1 MIDKPAVLETVA
13 LVTNARLDRS
23 GKAILKKVDA
33 HLKKKNLKLLYQK
46 HAATALNVRSTSENA
61 IMERADMAITFGG
74 DGTLIKLA
82 HHTSYKNVPVFSVNL
97 GTVGFLTEIQKT
109 EKVIENLERLFAKKY
124 RLDVRSLL
132 RVTLY
137 RKGEKLDT
145 FLALNESVINQGNFA
160 RLIELSAEINQRRM
174 VRFRADG
181 IIVATPTGST
191 GHSLSAGGPIVHPH
205 LDAFVFTPV
214 CPSALTM
221 RPIIIPSNRQLT
233 ITIETE
239 RRFKDNDLAIT
250 IDGQVVVPLKY
261 GDQIKIRRSSRNFL
275 LARMTNTRY
284 YRMLRDK
291 LHWGH

>member
-1 MIDKPAVLETVA
+1 MIDKPDELNCIA
-13 LVTNARLDRS
+13 LVANARLDRS
-23 GKAILKKVDA
+23 GKAVLKKVETF
-33 HLKKKNLKLLYQK
+33 LKKKNLKILYQK
-46 HAATALNVRSTSENA
+46 HAATILKSKPTSSSA
-61 IMERADMAITFGG
+61 IMEKADLAITFGG

-82 HHTSYKNVPVFSVNL
+82 RNTSYKNIPVFSINL

-109 EKVIENLERLFAKKY
+109 ENVLKNLERIFEKKY
-124 RLDVRSLL
+124 RIDARSLL

-137 RKGEKLDT
+137 RKGEKIET
-145 FLALNESVINQGNFA
+145 FLALNEAVINQGNFA
-160 RLIELSAEINQRRM
+160 RLIELSAEIDQRRM
-174 VRFRADG
+174 VQFKADG

-191 GHSLSAGGPIVHPH
+191 GHSLSAGGPIVHPQ
-205 LDAFVFTPV
+205 LDAFVFTPI

-221 RPIIIPSNRQLT
+221 RPIIIPNSRQL
-233 ITIETE
+233 ILKIETE
-239 RRFKDNDLAIT
+239 RKFKDNEIALT
-250 IDGQVVVPLKY
+250 IDGQIVVPLKY

>member
-1 MIDKPAVLETVA
+1 MITKPKTIKTVA
-13 LVTNARLDRS
+13 LVANSRLDRS
-23 GKAILKKVDA
+23 GKSILKKVDTF
-33 HLKKKNLKLLYQK
+33 LKKREIKVCYQR
-46 HAATALNVRSTSENA
+46 HTAVVFKKKSTSTKV
-61 IMERADMAITFGG
+61 IMEKADAVITFGG

-82 HHTSYKNVPVFSVNL
+82 RHATYKDIPVFSINL

-109 EKVIENLERLFAKKY
+109 EKVIENLERLMSNKY
-124 RLDVRSLL
+124 RLDVRNLL

-137 RKGEKLDT
+137 RKGKKIET
-145 FLALNESVINQGNFA
+145 FVALNEAVINQGNFA

-174 VRFRADG
+174 VRFKADG

-191 GHSLSAGGPIVHPH
+191 GHSLSAGGPIVHPQ
-205 LDAFVFTPV
+205 LNAFVFTPV

-221 RPIIIPSNRQLT
+221 RPIIIPNNRQLT
-233 ITIETE
+233 LTIETE
-239 RRFKDNDLAIT
+239 RKFKDNQIALT
-250 IDGQVVVPLKY
+250 IDGQIVVPLKY
-261 GDQIKIRRSSRNFL
+261 GDKIKIRRSTRHFL

>member
-1 MIDKPAVLETVA
+1 MIDKPDELNCIA
-13 LVTNARLDRS
+13 LVANARLDRS
-23 GKAILKKVDA
+23 GKSILKKVETF
-33 HLKKKNLKLLYQK
+33 LKKKNLKILYQK
-46 HAATALNVRSTSENA
+46 HAAAILKNKPVASSS
-61 IMERADMAITFGG
+61 IMEKADLAITFGG

-82 HHTSYKNVPVFSVNL
+82 RNTGYKNIPVFSINL

-109 EKVIENLERLFAKKY
+109 ENVLKNLERIFEKKY
-124 RLDVRSLL
+124 RIDARSLL

-137 RKGEKLDT
+137 RKGEKIET
-145 FLALNESVINQGNFA
+145 FLALNEAVINQGNFA
-160 RLIELSAEINQRRM
+160 RLIELSAEIDQRRM
-174 VRFRADG
+174 VQFKADG

-191 GHSLSAGGPIVHPH
+191 GHSLSAGGPIVHPQ

-221 RPIIIPSNRQLT
+221 RPIIIPNSRQLT
-233 ITIETE
+233 LKIETE
-239 RRFKDNDLAIT
+239 RKFKDNEIALT
-250 IDGQVVVPLKY
+250 IDGQIVVPLKY